1 MVKGTIKVMVRRE
14 EMITVV
20 VKGEVMAVDIE
31 VEVGVAM
38 EEEGEIKEEAGMIRH
53 LEVVVEEEDMANIKK

>member
-1 MVKGTIKVMVRRE
+1 
-14 EMITVV
+14 MITVV